1 MYLGEFQCKLNH
13 IEIKE
18 KTLFNNVLSV
28 GVHLRHLGPCFRFKI
43 NIYPEFNSKFDDV
56 VFEVFKKVS
65 SPKCDFLTLS
75 VDVLPGVILVSINTR
90 GNLVIA

>member
-1 MYLGEFQCKLNH
+1 MFFLLVCIYAILDLASGL
-13 IEIKE
+13 
-18 KTLFNNVLSV
+18 
-28 GVHLRHLGPCFRFKI
+28 